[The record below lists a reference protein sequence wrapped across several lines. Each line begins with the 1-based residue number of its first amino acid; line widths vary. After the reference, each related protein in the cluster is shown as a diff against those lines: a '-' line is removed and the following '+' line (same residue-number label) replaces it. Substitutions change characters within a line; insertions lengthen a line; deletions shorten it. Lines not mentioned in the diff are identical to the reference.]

1 MTTAS
6 MPVSVVIPTRNRAH
20 LAPLAIRSALEQTNI
35 RVEVVVVDDGSSDE
49 TPGVLAALDDP
60 RLVVVRRDKDHGEP
74 QARNTGAQAASY
86 DILAFL
92 DDDDRWAPTK
102 LHRQLEA
109 LASANADW
117 SVCGARIVT
126 PSGQLLGKGS
136 VERIQTAV
144 QQRETLRLFLT
155 TNQVPG
161 PGSSLVVRRSVFES
175 VGSFNPSVPLFADW
189 DLYIRLAA
197 HGDPAL
203 VDAPLVDYVQH
214 EGQMTKDLSEGWDAL
229 VGFRERYGNHR
240 SAEDVRVSDETVL
253 WWVASRQL
261 RSEGLGP
268 VLRRLWQ
275 ARVISQPSDLVRVS
289 RTLVGVAAERL
300 GK

>member
-1 MTTAS
+1 M
-6 MPVSVVIPTRNRAH
+6 VIPTRNRAH
-20 LAPLAIRSALEQTNI
+20 LVPAAIRSALQQTDV
-35 RVEVVVVDDGSSDE
+35 RVEVVVVDDGSSDD
-49 TPGVLAALDDP
+49 TTSVLAAIDDP
-60 RLVVVRRDKDHGEP
+60 RLVVVRRDEDNGEP
-74 QARNTGAQAASY
+74 QARNAGAESASY

-102 LHRQLEA
+102 LQRQLAA
-109 LASANADW
+109 LESANADW

-126 PSGQLLGKGS
+126 PSGALLGEGS
-136 VERIQTAV
+136 VDRIHAAV
-144 QQRETLRLFLT
+144 KARETLRLFLT

-161 PGSSLVVRRSVFES
+161 AGSSLMVKRSVFDS

-214 EGQMTKDLSEGWDAL
+214 EGQMTKDLSHGWDAL
-229 VGFRERYGNHR
+229 VGFRERYGNYR
-240 SAEDVRVSDETVL
+240 STEDVRVSDESVL

-261 RSEGLGP
+261 RTEGLGA

-275 ARVISQPSDLVRVS
+275 AGVISQPSDLVRVG
-289 RTLVGVAAERL
+289 RTLVGVATERRH
-300 GK
+300 K